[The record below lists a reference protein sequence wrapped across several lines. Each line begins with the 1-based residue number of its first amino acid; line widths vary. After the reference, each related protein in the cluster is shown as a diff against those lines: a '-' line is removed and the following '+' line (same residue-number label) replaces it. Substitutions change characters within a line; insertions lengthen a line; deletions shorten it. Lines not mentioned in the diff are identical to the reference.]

1 MITPKLRID
10 AYYDIQSA
18 LVEALERTSSQNGLL
33 KSCCNCLNFREHIEL
48 CGLYNQRP
56 PARVIAYG
64 CPKWEDKD
72 EVPF

>member
-1 MITPKLRID
+1 MPKLRPD

-18 LVEALERTSSQNGLL
+18 LVEALEKTCKQNGLL
-33 KSCCNCLNFREHIEL
+33 RSCCNCLKFDSLLEICKL
-48 CGLYNQRP
+48 ANQKP

-72 EVPF
+72 EIPF